1 MKYPGDVSRIY
12 TDGDVDSYLRNHQP
26 ISTSHDAPAPKHL
39 SWRTSP
45 WGPEP
50 LLPTTLLSMWPPQ
63 LASDHQNVNAVVDD
77 LVSYGQQGIV
87 RSGPN

>member
-1 MKYPGDVSRIY
+1 MCPEFILMVMLIPISAI
-12 TDGDVDSYLRNHQP
+12 TSQLAHLMMHQP
-26 ISTSHDAPAPKHL
+26 LSITHDAPAPEAL
-39 SWRTSP
+39 S
-45 WGPEP
+45 
-50 LLPTTLLSMWPPQ
+50 LFYQTTLLSMWPPQ